1 MTHRHIIYRPI
12 IAFCMVAL
20 FTFAAPSGARA
31 DTEFGFSKFSGAS
44 GPSEEGFFVATDP
57 EQWYRLWSKVGKPA
71 KGTFVPGVTTGVGI
85 FLGPRPDGDRLR
97 VRKVRDDDG
106 RMEVQ
111 LTHRRRSSSGETITP
126 WLILLVRGTSTD
138 VVADIRHEV
147 TTAP

>member
-1 MTHRHIIYRPI
+1 MTHRHIIFRPI
-12 IAFCMVAL
+12 FALCMVAL
-20 FTFAAPSGARA
+20 FALAAPSGAGA
-31 DTEFGFSKFSGAS
+31 EEFSFSKFSGAS
-44 GPSEEGFFVATDP
+44 GPSEEGFYVATDP

-97 VRKVRDDDG
+97 VRKVQDDDG
-106 RMEVQ
+106 RMEVK

-126 WLILLVRGTSTD
+126 WLILLVRGTSKD

-147 TTAP
+147 ATAP